1 MVDHNVVGLDV
12 TVHYAH
18 AVAVVQCFQELM
30 EVKPDVHVAKLLIEI
45 LCGGGGWP
53 SLQCVAR

>member
-1 MVDHNVVGLDV
+1 MVDHNIMGLDV
-12 TVHYAH
+12 TVHDAH

-45 LCGGGGWP
+45 LSGGRGRS
-53 SLQCVAR
+53 SLQAV